1 MDSACIAG
9 CGFYGSED
17 FGGMCSKCYADL
29 TATVR
34 DVPLSPH
41 VEMTDADPID
51 DDDDD
56 ECDAPSSPFAF
67 ATASPAFLSTDEPA
81 GSVGGDD
88 GDDGNPHT
96 PVGDAAVTPTV
107 APASEALLM
116 RMVTSATATAATA
129 GEDTENADANAA
141 GGGTTKKKSK
151 KARCGCCRK
160 KVGLHGFTCRCGGLF
175 CPVHRYSDQ
184 HQCPF
189 DYAKMQSD
197 LLAKAN
203 VAVVSDRIVKI

>member
-1 MDSACIAG
+1 MGTENPKKIQGKRTMDSACIAG

-67 ATASPAFLSTDEPA
+67 ATASGPPRRRARRRGA
-81 GSVGGDD
+81 G
-88 GDDGNPHT
+88 
-96 PVGDAAVTPTV
+96 AA
-107 APASEALLM
+107 
-116 RMVTSATATAATA
+116 
-129 GEDTENADANAA
+129 
-141 GGGTTKKKSK
+141 
-151 KARCGCCRK
+151 AR
-160 KVGLHGFTCRCGGLF
+160 
-175 CPVHRYSDQ
+175 
-184 HQCPF
+184 
-189 DYAKMQSD
+189 
-197 LLAKAN
+197 
-203 VAVVSDRIVKI
+203 